1 MFTNLKSRVFAGLH
15 LALKHRPPLLGELDV
30 VEVLG
35 EGRVVVQSLQ
45 VWQTPL
51 LGGLQGPDLIY
62 SCGVLGIFLEPTTLC
77 QNTYK

>member
-1 MFTNLKSRVFAGLH
+1 MFTNLKSRVFAWLH

-62 SCGVLGIFLEPTTLC
+62 S
-77 QNTYK
+77 